1 VADSGT
7 PYSYTEVVKP
17 GNRYMQGMLL
27 HLLQGTNFVREA
39 DLELQLSLLRT
50 MVVIATGEVLGI
62 YLVAS
67 C

>member
-1 VADSGT
+1 
-7 PYSYTEVVKP
+7 
-17 GNRYMQGMLL
+17 MQGMLL